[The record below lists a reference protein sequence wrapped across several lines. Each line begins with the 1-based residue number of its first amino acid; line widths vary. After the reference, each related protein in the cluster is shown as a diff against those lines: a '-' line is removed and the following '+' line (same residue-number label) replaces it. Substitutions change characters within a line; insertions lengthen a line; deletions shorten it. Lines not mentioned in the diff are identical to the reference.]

1 MRGGGGG
8 RGGGRFDVEAL
19 DVKVDAKVIQRITP
33 FLVPYWPHLLAGM
46 FFMLAVSATGLVSP
60 LLMRKAIDTYI
71 QVDKDIA
78 GLTRIS
84 IVYLGVYI
92 LNWLCTYWQTYFV
105 SWAGQNI
112 IFNIRQHLF
121 EHLQRLSF
129 NFYDRVEVGR
139 IMSRVTNDVNALSE
153 LVSSGILNVVNDVF
167 RLIGIIVIMLS
178 MNVRLSLL
186 TFITIPFLVLLA
198 TKFRWRMHRAYHEVR
213 RKIATV
219 NANLQESISGVRVVQ
234 SFTREDENLERF
246 DAENADYMAANMQ
259 AARLNS
265 LFGPLVEIIGAI
277 GLCMVLWYGGTLI
290 RVGILSF
297 GTVYAFINYVNQFFM
312 PIRDLSQVYN
322 TWQSATVSI
331 ERIFELLETEPA
343 VQDAPAAYELPP
355 IVGHVRFEDVTFGYY
370 PERPV
375 LHDINLEALPG
386 QTVALVGPT
395 GAGKSSTINLLS
407 RFYDPQAG
415 AITIDG
421 HDLRDVQLKSLHSQL
436 GIVLQDTFL
445 FSGTIRENICYGR
458 PDATDGE
465 VVAAADAVG
474 AHEFIM
480 RLPDGYETEVHE
492 RGSRLS
498 IGQRQLISFARSL
511 ICDPSILILDEATSS
526 VDAYTEVIIQKALD
540 RLLQGRTAFVIA
552 HRLSTIRNADRI
564 VVIDDGRVVEEGTHD
579 ELLARGES
587 LYKTLYEMQYKQ
599 QEIA

>member
-1 MRGGGGG
+1 MRGGGGH
-8 RGGGRFDVEAL
+8 GRFDAETL
-19 DVKVDAKVIQRITP
+19 EVKVDSKVIRRIVP
-33 FLVPYWPHLLAGM
+33 FLRPYWPHLLAGM
-46 FFMLAVSATGLVSP
+46 FFMLAVSVTGLISP

-71 QVDKDIA
+71 KVDKDIT

-84 IVYLGVYI
+84 IVYLVVYI
-92 LNWLCTYWQTYFV
+92 INWLCTYWQTYYV

-112 IFNIRQHLF
+112 IFNIRQQLF
-121 EHLQRLSF
+121 EHLQELSF
-129 NFYDRVEVGR
+129 NFYDRIEIGR
-139 IMSRVTNDVNALSE
+139 VMSRVTNDVNALSE

-167 RLIGIIVIMLS
+167 RLLGIIGIMLS

-186 TFITIPFLVLLA
+186 TFTTIPFLVLLA

-213 RKIATV
+213 SKIATV

-234 SFTREDENLERF
+234 SFTREDANRERF
-246 DAENADYMAANMQ
+246 DAKNADYMDANMQ
-259 AARLNS
+259 AARLHS
-265 LFGPLVEIIGAI
+265 LFGPLVEVIGAI
-277 GLCMVLWYGGTLI
+277 GICMVLWYGGTLVRI
-290 RVGILSF
+290 GVLSL
-297 GTVYAFINYVNQFFM
+297 GTVYAFTNYVNQFYM

-343 VQDAPAAYELPP
+343 VQDAPNAYELPL
-355 IVGHVRFEDVTFGYY
+355 IEGHVVFDQVTFGYY

-375 LHDINLEALPG
+375 LHDIQLEVEPG

-407 RFYDPQAG
+407 RFYDPQQG
-415 AITIDG
+415 SITVDG
-421 HDLRDVQLKSLHSQL
+421 HDLRDVQLKSLHNQL

-445 FSGTIRENICYGR
+445 FAGTIRDNISYGR
-458 PDATDGE
+458 PDASEAE
-465 VVAAADAVG
+465 VIAAAEAVG

-480 RLPDGYETEVHE
+480 RLPDGYGTEVHE

-511 ICDPSILILDEATSS
+511 ICDPRILILDEATSS

-540 RLLQGRTAFVIA
+540 RLLKGRTAFVIA
-552 HRLSTIRNADRI
+552 HRLSTIRNADKI
-564 VVIDDGRVVEEGTHD
+564 VVIDEGRVVEEGTHD
-579 ELLARGES
+579 ELLSRADS
-587 LYKTLYEMQYKQ
+587 LYRTLYEMQYRQ

>member
-1 MRGGGGG
+1 MRGGGRHGG
-8 RGGGRFDVEAL
+8 IDTGTL
-19 DVKVDAKVIQRITP
+19 DVKPDAKVLRRIAP
-33 FLVPYWPHLLAGM
+33 FLRPYLAHLLAGM
-46 FFMLAVSATGLVSP
+46 FFMLAVSVTGLISP

-71 QVDKDIA
+71 KVDKDIV

-84 IVYLGVYI
+84 IIYLAVYI
-92 LNWLCTYWQTYFV
+92 VNWLCTYWQTYFV

-112 IFNIRQHLF
+112 IFNIRQQLF
-121 EHLQRLSF
+121 EHLQKLSF
-129 NFYDRVEVGR
+129 NFYDRVEIGR
-139 IMSRVTNDVNALSE
+139 VMSRVTNDVNALSE

-167 RLIGIIVIMLS
+167 RLLGIIGIMLF

-186 TFITIPFLVLLA
+186 TFTTLPLLVLLA

-234 SFTREDENLERF
+234 SFTREDANLERF
-246 DAENADYMAANMQ
+246 GATNADYMDANMQ

-265 LFGPLVEIIGAI
+265 LFGPLVDVIGAI
-277 GLCMVLWYGGTLI
+277 GICMVLWYGGTLV
-290 RVGILSF
+290 RVGVLSL
-297 GTVYAFINYVNQFFM
+297 GTIYAFTSYVNQFYM

-331 ERIFELLETEPA
+331 ERIFELLDTKPA
-343 VQDAPAAYELPP
+343 VQDAPDAYELPP
-355 IVGHVRFEDVTFGYY
+355 TRGHVVFDEVTFGYY

-375 LHDINLEALPG
+375 LHDICIEAEPG

-407 RFYDPQAG
+407 RFYDPQQG
-415 AITIDG
+415 VITIDG
-421 HDLRDVQLKSLHSQL
+421 HDLRDVQLKSLHNQL

-445 FSGTIRENICYGR
+445 FSGTIRDNICYGR
-458 PDATDGE
+458 PEANEAE
-465 VVAAADAVG
+465 VVAAAQAVG
-474 AHEFIM
+474 AHDFIM
-480 RLPDGYETEVHE
+480 QLPQGYDTEVQE
-492 RGSRLS
+492 RGARLS

-511 ICDPSILILDEATSS
+511 ICDPRILILDEATSS

-540 RLLQGRTAFVIA
+540 RLLRGRTAFVIA
-552 HRLSTIRNADRI
+552 HRLSTIRNADKI
-564 VVIDDGRVVEEGTHD
+564 VVIDQGRVVEEGTHD
-579 ELLARGES
+579 GLLARPDS

-599 QEIA
+599 QESAAG